1 MWFLNYFKSRIRV
14 KVILPYVILT
24 IVVTVIGAYL
34 STQVV
39 ANSVEERFT
48 NQLVAAAF
56 VAADG
61 LNQLEENQLVDL
73 RAIAFT
79 EGIEQAMA
87 DSDPASRLNDLLFPL
102 IANKNID
109 RVDIIDQNGDYV
121 YGVRHP
127 AGSTDVEDYVP
138 INKQNDV
145 DWRSWWIV
153 DRVLNGDKDDKGDK
167 FVTIESIDNDL
178 MFFTAGPLKQEDGQ
192 VIGVVLVSSHMSEVL
207 SSLRLAAFADIS
219 LYDLDGDLLAST
231 FSDQQE
237 AARALKLGQ
246 QAQLMLAVDGESSFR
261 KRSVELGS
269 LEYDVLYN
277 VFRVRVDNPIGFYAV
292 AVQTTYINSN
302 NDTALGQTVA
312 IFAITLLL
320 VFLIGYY
327 TANTITKPVQHL
339 MEDALAVAS
348 GDLTRRTKINST
360 DEIGSLARS
369 LDHMTESLANYT
381 QSLQNRISELV
392 LLYENSTAVTVKSGL
407 NLEHIMRAIAESVK
421 GVIKGTDQVIVYL
434 FDEKK
439 QQLIPRVSTMENID
453 KFATLPFNEKE
464 DFWHLLS
471 DTKTHLIEL
480 KKLKTHQ
487 ANGFNGNEFVVHALV
502 VSLIASREIIGML
515 ALLPR
520 PNAPD
525 VHQLDEDKERL
536 LVTLANQSAIAIKNA
551 QLFDATQR
559 AYEELRRLDDLKTEF
574 INIAAHELRTPLG
587 AMIGYASFLEKRV
600 PEKLHKSVRFL
611 TASSLRMRTMVDA
624 MLAIQRLDAGTA
636 FLRIT
641 NIDVTDIIH
650 KTVVDFTPMAEMEN
664 HTIEVN
670 LPEYLPKVPADPEKV
685 GLILSNLISNAIKF
699 TPEGG
704 TIEVSAQDYLKGIL
718 IQVKDNGVGIS
729 EDDQFRIFERFYQVR
744 PDHLAGHG
752 GMGIG
757 LTIVK
762 HLVELHEG
770 QVWVES
776 EEGEGTIFSFTLP
789 NEPLAEDAPEQG
801 SNRPKKE
808 TQPVQAIS

>member
-1 MWFLNYFKSRIRV
+1 MWFVNYFRSRIRV
-14 KVILPYVILT
+14 KVILPYAILT
-24 IVVTVIGAYL
+24 IVVAVIGVYL
-34 STQVV
+34 STRLV
-39 ANSVEERFT
+39 SGSLEERFT
-48 NQLVAAAF
+48 NQLVAAAS

-61 LNQLEENQLVDL
+61 LSQVEENQLEDF
-73 RAIAFT
+73 RAIVFT
-79 EGIEQAMA
+79 EGIA
-87 DSDPASRLNDLLFPL
+87 DAVVAGDSAQLEALLFPL
-102 IANKNID
+102 IVNKNID
-109 RVDIIDQNGDYV
+109 RVDIIDQNGV
-121 YGVRHP
+121 YLFGVRRP
-127 AGSTDVEDYVP
+127 VGSTDVNDYVTT
-138 INKQNDV
+138 KKEGSV
-145 DWRSWWIV
+145 DWRNWPV
-153 DRVLNGDKDDKGDK
+153 VQNVLNGVVDDLGDK
-167 FVTIESIDNDL
+167 FVTIETVDGEL
-178 MFFTAGPLKQEDGQ
+178 LFFTVGPLKQNDE
-192 VIGVVLVSSHMSEVL
+192 VIGAVLVSSHIPDVL
-207 SSLRLAAFADIS
+207 NSLRQATFADVS
-219 LYDLDGDLLAST
+219 LYDLDGDLIDST
-231 FSDQQE
+231 FSNQE
-237 AARALKLGQ
+237 EAGQALGLGQ
-246 QAQLMLAVDGESSFR
+246 QARLMLAVEGESSFR
-261 KRSVELGS
+261 KSVELGS

-277 VFRVRVDNPIGFYAV
+277 VFRARGSPLGFYSV
-292 AVQTTYINSN
+292 ALQTTYIVSYSN
-302 NDTALGQTVA
+302 TARNQMVT
-312 IFAITLLL
+312 IFALTLLL
-320 VFLIGYY
+320 VFFIGYF
-327 TANTITKPVQHL
+327 TANAITKPVQHL

-348 GDLTRRTKINST
+348 GDLTRRTKITST

-369 LDHMTESLANYT
+369 LDHMTESLASYT
-381 QSLQNRISELV
+381 QNLQNRISELV
-392 LLYENSTAVTVKSGL
+392 MLYENSTAVTVKSGL
-407 NLEHIMRAIAESVK
+407 NLDHIMRAIAESVK
-421 GVIKGTDQVIVYL
+421 GVIKGTDQVVVYL

-439 QQLIPRVSTMENID
+439 QQLTPRVSTVEDIH

-464 DFWHLLS
+464 DFWQLLS

-480 KKLKTHQ
+480 KKLKTHT
-487 ANGFNGNEFVVHALV
+487 ANGFSGNDTVVHALV
-502 VSLIASREIIGML
+502 VPLIASREIIGML

-520 PNAPD
+520 PNEPD
-525 VHQLDEDKERL
+525 LHQLDEDKERL

-559 AYEELRRLDDLKTEF
+559 AYEELRQLDDLKTEF

-650 KTVVDFTPMAEMEN
+650 KTVADFTPMAEMEN
-664 HTIEVN
+664 HTIEVHLAEH
-670 LPEYLPKVPADPEKV
+670 LPIVPADPEKV

-704 TIEVSAQDYLKGIL
+704 KIEVSAQDYLKGIL

-729 EDDQFRIFERFYQVR
+729 EDDQARIFERFYQVR

-789 NEPLAEDAPEQG
+789 NETLAEDAPEQA
-801 SNRPKKE
+801 SDR
-808 TQPVQAIS
+808 QAGDPRQVKVVS

>member
-1 MWFLNYFKSRIRV
+1 MWFVNYFRSRIRV
-14 KVILPYVILT
+14 KVILPYAILT
-24 IVVTVIGAYL
+24 VVVAVIGVFL
-34 STQVV
+34 STRLV
-39 ANSVEERFT
+39 SGSLEERFT
-48 NQLVAAAF
+48 NQLVAAAS

-61 LNQLEENQLVDL
+61 LGQLEENQLEDF
-73 RAIAFT
+73 RAIVFT
-79 EGIEQAMA
+79 EGIADAVVAGDSEQ
-87 DSDPASRLNDLLFPL
+87 LQTLLFPL
-102 IANKNID
+102 IVNKNMD
-109 RVDIIDQNGDYV
+109 RVDIIDQNGV
-121 YGVRHP
+121 YLFGVRRP
-127 AGSTDVEDYVP
+127 AGSTDVEDYVTTD
-138 INKQNDV
+138 KQGSV
-145 DWRSWWIV
+145 DWRNWPV
-153 DRVLNGDKDDKGDK
+153 VQNVLNGKVDDLGDK
-167 FVTIESIDNDL
+167 FVTIETVDDDL
-178 MFFTAGPLKQEDGQ
+178 LFFTVGPLKQDDE
-192 VIGVVLVSSHMSEVL
+192 VIGAVLVSSHIPDVL
-207 SSLRLAAFADIS
+207 SALRQATFAEVS
-219 LYDLDGDLLAST
+219 LYDLDGDLIDST
-231 FSDQQE
+231 FSNQDE
-237 AARALKLGQ
+237 AAQVLRLGQ
-246 QAQLMLAVDGESSFR
+246 QARLTLAVEGESSPR
-261 KRSVELGS
+261 KSVELGS

-277 VFRVRVDNPIGFYAV
+277 VFRARGNPLGFYSV
-292 AVQTTYINSN
+292 ALQTTYIVSYSNSAR
-302 NDTALGQTVA
+302 TQMGA
-312 IFAITLLL
+312 IFALTLLL
-320 VFLIGYY
+320 VFLIGYF
-327 TANTITKPVQHL
+327 TANAITKPVQHL

-381 QSLQNRISELV
+381 QNLQNRISELV

-407 NLEHIMRAIAESVK
+407 NLDHIMRAIAESVK
-421 GVIKGTDQVIVYL
+421 GVIKGTDQVVVYL
-434 FDEKK
+434 FDDKK
-439 QQLIPRVSTMENID
+439 QQLMPRISTVEDIH
-453 KFATLPFNEKE
+453 KFAILPFNEND
-464 DFWHLLS
+464 DFWRLLS
-471 DTKTHLIEL
+471 DAKPHLINL
-480 KKLKTHQ
+480 KQLKSHT
-487 ANGFNGNEFVVHALV
+487 ANGFSSSETVAHALV
-502 VSLIASREIIGML
+502 VPLIASREIIGML

-520 PNAPD
+520 PNEPD
-525 VHQLDEDKERL
+525 LHQLDEDKERL

-559 AYEELRRLDDLKTEF
+559 AYEELRHLDDLKTEF

-636 FLRIT
+636 FLRIA

-650 KTVVDFTPMAEMEN
+650 KTVADFTPMAEMED
-664 HTIEVN
+664 HTIEVK
-670 LPEYLPKVPADPEKV
+670 LGEHLPKVPADPEKV

-704 TIEVSAQDYLKGIL
+704 KIEVSAQDYLKGIL

-729 EDDQFRIFERFYQVR
+729 EDDQTRIFERFYQVR

-776 EEGEGTIFSFTLP
+776 EEGEGTIFAFTLP
-789 NEPLAEDAPEQG
+789 NEPLAEEVPE
-801 SNRPKKE
+801 E
-808 TQPVQAIS
+808 AITRQEGDPRQVEVVN